1 MTKQK
6 LRIGLFGYG
15 CVGSGLYEVLKR
27 TPNFNAEIVK
37 ICVKDKTKPRNIPAH
52 NFTYDKN
59 EILNDET
66 INVVVELIDNADDAY
81 EIVTT
86 ALREG
91 KAVVTANKKLLS
103 EHFTE
108 LYLLQQQY
116 NTPLLYEASVGGA
129 IPIIR
134 TLEEYYDNDT
144 LSSIEGIL
152 NGTTNFILTKTANEG
167 KGYEEVLKEAQLLGF
182 AESNPTLDVQAFDP
196 KFKLTILLAHAFGLI
211 VKPEEILNYGIHHL
225 TERDVQ
231 YANEKGYKL
240 KLVAQ
245 ATKENNKVKA
255 LIIPK
260 FVSPDNAFYN
270 VNNEFNAVQ
279 ISAAFSDKQLM
290 KGKGAGSY
298 PTAAAVLS
306 DISALSYD
314 YRYSYKKIEQLN
326 NLELDNS
333 ALLNVYL
340 RYTNID
346 IFEILH
352 FETVEEEFMSKDY
365 NYIIGKV
372 SIKDLLAAE
381 LNNLKGIFIAEVEE
395 PVLKIAGIEFGVLN
409 LATQKV

>member
-1 MTKQK
+1 MTKLK
-6 LRIGLFGYG
+6 IGLFGYG
-15 CVGSGLYEVLKR
+15 CVGSGLYDVLKQ
-27 TPNFNAEIVK
+27 TPNFKAEIVK
-37 ICVKDKTKPRNIPAH
+37 ICVKDKTKQRNLPSAY
-52 NFTYDKN
+52 FTYDKN
-59 EILNDET
+59 ELLNDDS
-66 INVVVELIDNADDAY
+66 INVIVELIDDADEAY
-81 EIVTT
+81 TIVST
-86 ALREG
+86 ALQKG
-91 KAVVTANKKLLS
+91 KAVVTANKKLLA

-152 NGTTNFILTKTANEG
+152 NGTTNFILTKTGNEG
-167 KGYEEVLKEAQLLGF
+167 KGYEEVLKEAQELGF
-182 AESNPTLDVQAFDP
+182 AESNPKLDVQAFDP

-260 FVSPDNAFYN
+260 FVPADNAFFN

-290 KGKGAGSY
+290 KGKGAGGY

-306 DISALSYD
+306 DISALGYD
-314 YRYSYKKIEQLN
+314 YRYSYKKIAQTNE
-326 NLELDNS
+326 LELDND
-333 ALLNVYL
+333 ALINIYL
-340 RYTNID
+340 RYTDSD
-346 IFEILH
+346 IFDLLH
-352 FETVEEEFMSKDY
+352 FETVEEEFISKEY
-365 NYIIGKV
+365 KYIIGKV
-372 SIKDLLAAE
+372 SLKDLLAAN
-381 LNNLKGIFIAEVEE
+381 LNDSNGIFIAEVEE
-395 PVLKIAGIEFGVLN
+395 PIRVNAIESVKSVLESAV
-409 LATQKV
+409 